1 MLWVSPLRVNSTVYF
16 AGVKYPAEEFSVTV
30 AGVIPL
36 LTERPLSRLMTK
48 FAPVGLLVIYQGR
61 KRWKSLARALVIGS
75 PSAQQLA
82 VAAYFGDGDLLGLIG
97 QLPHFC
103 NLLGSRSGSLGL
115 D

>member
-48 FAPVGLLVIYQGR
+48 FAPVGFRDLSGTQTLEVVSKGACNRQPLSAAAGRRRLL
-61 KRWKSLARALVIGS
+61 W
-75 PSAQQLA
+75 
-82 VAAYFGDGDLLGLIG
+82 
-97 QLPHFC
+97 
-103 NLLGSRSGSLGL
+103 
-115 D
+115 

>member
-48 FAPVGLLVIYQGR
+48 FAPVGLRDLSGR
-61 KRWKSLARALVIGS
+61 KRWKLLARALVIGS

-97 QLPHFC
+97 ELPHFC